1 MTPKMGGAGSVYRMA
16 NPLPRAIRGR
26 WLAIVAQV
34 TALEVF
40 VLLGTAFTAR
50 YHPQSRPV
58 DVAGYGL
65 ATLAVGAIGLSP
77 RWPVGAVGV
86 ALGSVLVYHGVGYAP
101 A

>member
-1 MTPKMGGAGSVYRMA
+1 MA

-65 ATLAVGAIGLSP
+65 AALAAGAIGLSP

-86 ALGSVLVYHGVGYAP
+86 ALPIWTFFNPFNRAHRAIVGWALVVQ
-101 A
+101 